1 MFDHIYANYF
11 SYSLPYWISPII
23 CTCAYF
29 PPFILTFL
37 NFCIPSTFRACI
49 PFPSMLACLYFC
61 HFAILNSANP
71 ASLHPG
77 ILEFLQHCYCFSILA
92 FLHACMLAFLYSC
105 IFYLSCISVS
115 WHHYLHS
122 CILKLLYSCNLTFL
136 FLHILIIACW
146 NSCILEFLHHCI
158 L

>member
-23 CTCAYF
+23 CTRAYF

-37 NFCIPSTFRACI
+37 NFCIPSTCHACI
-49 PFPSMLACLYFC
+49 PFLSMLACLYFC

-77 ILEFLQHCYCFSILA
+77 ILEFLQHCYCFSI
-92 FLHACMLAFLYSC
+92 FTSLHFCMLAC
-105 IFYLSCISVS
+105 
-115 WHHYLHS
+115 LHS
-122 CILKLLYSCNLTFL
+122 CILVFFIFLAFLYLGIITCILAFLNSYILATWLFYSCIF
-136 FLHILIIACW
+136 
-146 NSCILEFLHHCI
+146 
-158 L
+158 